1 MATTASHST
10 SSSLS
15 SSSSSTHFPDVS
27 QAQDHFAAQFN
38 LADPVD
44 AVSSYARI
52 MHDHT
57 LRQMERARSA
67 STRRRCPPS
76 ASVDAM
82 ASLAQESSVGSTD
95 SRGSA

>member
-1 MATTASHST
+1 MASTASHST

-15 SSSSSTHFPDVS
+15 SSSTTTHFADVS

-38 LADPVD
+38 LDDPVD

-57 LRQMERARSA
+57 LRQMERARSSTHRRTPA
-67 STRRRCPPS
+67 SP
-76 ASVDAM
+76 SVDAM
-82 ASLAQESSVGSTD
+82 ASLVQESSVGSVD
-95 SRGSA
+95 SRGAA

>member
-15 SSSSSTHFPDVS
+15 STHFVDVS
-27 QAQDHFAAQFN
+27 EAQDHFAAQFN
-38 LADPVD
+38 LDNPVD

-57 LRQMERARSA
+57 LRQMERARSSA
-67 STRRRCPPS
+67 RRRTPGSSS
-76 ASVDAM
+76 ADAM
-82 ASLAQESSVGSTD
+82 ASLTQESSVGSVD
-95 SRGSA
+95 SRGAA

>member
-15 SSSSSTHFPDVS
+15 SSTNFVDVS
-27 QAQDHFAAQFN
+27 EAQDHFAAQFN
-38 LADPVD
+38 LDDPVD

-57 LRQMERARSA
+57 LRQMERARSS
-67 STRRRCPPS
+67 STRRRTPGS
-76 ASVDAM
+76 SSVDAL
-82 ASLAQESSVGSTD
+82 ASLTQQSSVGSVD
-95 SRGSA
+95 SRGGA